1 MGASPGLSSGS
12 VCAKKE
18 DPTKREKRIL
28 QANVS
33 SLDSPGDPWDEVS
46 THVLEVGNM
55 LQGDNSPPV
64 LCNGLLL
71 E

>member
-12 VCAKKE
+12 VCAKE
-18 DPTKREKRIL
+18 DPTKREKGIL

-33 SLDSPGDPWDEVS
+33 ALDSLGGPWDEVS
-46 THVLEVGNM
+46 THVLEVGNV

-64 LCNGLLL
+64 LCNGLLP